1 MIFICFSIIILAL
14 QSSLGKILPCN
25 QTHNQNQVCSKSQNY
40 VTEISPE
47 PFPSH
52 IKLKLKFYEIISVDE
67 SKQTVTLSIRPYVE
81 WIDRRLDVN
90 RTKDYIEK

>member
-1 MIFICFSIIILAL
+1 MIFTCLYFIILAI
-14 QSSLGKILPCN
+14 QSSFGKLLPCN
-25 QTHNQNQVCSKSQNY
+25 ETHNQNQVCTKSQNY

-47 PFPSH
+47 PFPTQ
-52 IKLKLKFYEIISVDE
+52 IKLKLKFYEIIGVDE

-81 WIDRRLDVN
+81 WIDQRLDVN

>member
-1 MIFICFSIIILAL
+1 MCFCIIILAL
-14 QSSLGKILPCN
+14 QSSIGKILPCN
-25 QTHNQNQVCSKSQNY
+25 QSHNQNQVCSKSQNY

-47 PFPSH
+47 PFPTQ
-52 IKLKLKFYEIISVDE
+52 IKLKLKFYEIIGVDE

-81 WIDRRLDVN
+81 WIDPRLDVN